1 MPVGVAG
8 LHNVCVCNYH
18 QYVKLMLNTVNTSL
32 DYKDLL
38 KLCVNSTENPGCML
52 HHCELCPEQ
61 TVAHNFL
68 KEQLILNYITDDLI
82 KYKQWVSTD
91 RNNLEEH
98 EDDFNDF
105 LDKLA
110 QCFLS

>member
-8 LHNVCVCNYH
+8 LHTVCVCNYH
-18 QYVKLMLNTVNTSL
+18 QNVKLMLNTVNTSL

-38 KLCVNSTENPGCML
+38 KLCVSSTENPDCML

-61 TVAHNFL
+61 TVVHNFL

-105 LDKLA
+105 LDKLTP
-110 QCFLS
+110 CFLS